1 METKGDKKMSI
12 LGHLEPSKVFY
23 YFEEICKIPHGSG
36 NIDKISD
43 YLVTFAKERNLEYYQ
58 DEIKNVIIIK
68 EATKGYEGK
77 EAIMLQ
83 GHMDMVAVKKPESDI
98 NMETEGLRLK
108 AEGDTVYAEDTSLG
122 GDDGIAVAYE
132 LALLDSDDISHPRME
147 CIFTVDEEVG
157 LNGAAAIDLSVCKAK
172 RMLNLDSEEEGI
184 FLTGCAGGM
193 RVDCCLPIKREN
205 KDGALC
211 EVHIGGLTGGHSGA
225 EIHKGRANSNTLMGR
240 FLVHAAKKV
249 EMNIVSLE
257 GGLADNAIP
266 RETRMQVVVADVEG
280 LNAQVA
286 EFDRILKTEYATKDA
301 GIFVK
306 VTVKEVGTFKT
317 LTAEDSKK
325 AGNLLY
331 LLPGGVQAMSGDVEG
346 LVETSLNMG
355 ILSMKEE
362 QMNLGFS
369 VRSSIE
375 SAKYMLEEK
384 LYALTESLGGSCTST
399 GDYPGWAYRVDSPLR
414 DSMAEIYTKMY
425 GKAPKIEAIHAGL
438 ECGFFLGKIP
448 ELDCVSIG
456 PDMKDIHTTE
466 ETMSI
471 SSVKR
476 TWEFILKVLEEA

>member
-1 METKGDKKMSI
+1 MSI
-12 LGHLEPSKVFY
+12 LGHLEPANVFRF
-23 YFEEICKIPHGSG
+23 FEEICNIPHGSG

-43 YLVTFAKERNLEYYQ
+43 YLVDFAKDRNLEYYQ
-58 DEIKNVIIIK
+58 DEIKNVIIMK
-68 EATKGYEGK
+68 EATAGYENK
-77 EAIMLQ
+77 EPIMLQ
-83 GHMDMVAVKKPESDI
+83 GHMDMVAVKKPESLID
-98 NMETEGLRLK
+98 MTTEGLRLK
-108 AEGDTVYAEDTSLG
+108 VDGDIVYAEDTSLG

-132 LALLDSDDISHPRME
+132 LALLDADNISHPRIE

-193 RVDCCLPIKREN
+193 RVDCSLPLKRAQI
-205 KDGALC
+205 DGALC

-240 FLVHAAKKV
+240 FLVHASKKV
-249 EMNIVSLE
+249 DMNIVSME

-266 RETRMQVVVADVEG
+266 RETKMDVVVSDVEA
-280 LNAQVA
+280 LTAQVDA
-286 EFDRILKTEYATKDA
+286 FDKILKTEYATKDS
-301 GIFVK
+301 GIFAKVK
-306 VTVKEVGTFKT
+306 VKEVGTFEAVTK
-317 LTAEDSKK
+317 EDSEKTGK
-325 AGNLLY
+325 LIF

-355 ILSMKEE
+355 QLSMKKE
-362 QMNLGFS
+362 QINLGFS

-375 SAKYMLEEK
+375 SAKYMLMEK
-384 LYALTESLGGSCTST
+384 LYALTESFGGSCTST

-414 DSMAEIYTKMY
+414 DSMVKIYTEMF

-456 PDMKDIHTTE
+456 PEMKDIHTTE

-476 TWEFILKVLEEA
+476 TWEFILKVLAEA

>member
-1 METKGDKKMSI
+1 ME
-12 LGHLEPSKVFY
+12 
-23 YFEEICKIPHGSG
+23 
-36 NIDKISD
+36 KISN
-43 YLVTFAKERNLEYYQ
+43 YLVNFAKERNLEYYQ

-68 EATKGYEGK
+68 EATAGYEHK
-77 EAIMLQ
+77 EPIMLQ
-83 GHMDMVAVKKPESDI
+83 GHMDMVAVKKPESNID
-98 NMETEGLRLK
+98 MTTEGLRLK
-108 AEGDTVYAEDTSLG
+108 VDGDIIYAEDTSLG

-132 LALLDSDDISHPRME
+132 LALLDADNLSHPRIE

-193 RVDCCLPIKREN
+193 RVDCALPLKREMI
-205 KDGALC
+205 DGALC
-211 EVHIGGLTGGHSGA
+211 EVHIGGLAGGHSGA

-240 FLVHAAKKV
+240 FLVHAGKKV
-249 EMNIVSLE
+249 DMNIVTME

-266 RETRMQVVVADVEG
+266 RETKMEVVVSDVEA
-280 LNAQVA
+280 LTAQA
-286 EFDRILKTEYATKDA
+286 DAFDKILKTEYATKDSD
-301 GIFVK
+301 IFVK
-306 VTVKEVGTFKT
+306 IKVKEVGSFEAVTK
-317 LTAEDSKK
+317 EDSEKTGK
-325 AGNLLY
+325 LIF

-355 ILSMKEE
+355 QLSMKKE
-362 QMNLGFS
+362 QINLGFS

-375 SAKYMLEEK
+375 SAKYMLVEK
-384 LYALTESLGGSCTST
+384 LYALTESFGGSCKSA

-414 DSMAEIYTKMY
+414 DSMVKIYTEMF

-456 PDMKDIHTTE
+456 PEMKDIHTTE

>member
-1 METKGDKKMSI
+1 MSI
-12 LGHLEPSKVFY
+12 LGHLEPTNVFRF
-23 YFEEICKIPHGSG
+23 FEEICNIPHGSG

-43 YLVTFAKERNLEYYQ
+43 YLVDFAKARNLEYYQ

-68 EATKGYEGK
+68 EATAGYEKK

-83 GHMDMVAVKKPESDI
+83 GHMDMVAVKKPESNI

-108 AEGDTVYAEDTSLG
+108 VDGDFVYAEDTSLG

-132 LALLDSDDISHPRME
+132 LALLDAENIAHPRIE

-193 RVDCCLPIKREN
+193 RVDCQLPVKREM

-240 FLVHAAKKV
+240 FLVHAGKKV
-249 EMNIVSLE
+249 AMNIVTMD

-266 RETRMQVVVADVEG
+266 RETKMQVVVSDVEA
-280 LNAQVA
+280 LNGEVA
-286 EFDRILKTEYATKDA
+286 AFDKILKTEYATKDA
-301 GIFVK
+301 GIFAK
-306 VTVKEVGTFKT
+306 VTVKEVGSFEA
-317 LTAEDSKK
+317 LTEEDSKK
-325 AGNLLY
+325 AGKLVY

-355 ILSMKEE
+355 LLSLKEDR
-362 QMNLGFS
+362 MNLGFS
-369 VRSSIE
+369 VRSSVE

-384 LYALTESLGGSCTST
+384 LYAFTESFGGSCRST

-414 DSMAEIYTKMY
+414 DSMVTIYKEMF
-425 GKAPKIEAIHAGL
+425 GSEPKIEAIHAGL

-466 ETMSI
+466 EMMSI

-476 TWEFILKVLEEA
+476 MWEFVLKVLAEA

>member
-1 METKGDKKMSI
+1 MSI
-12 LGHLEPSKVFY
+12 LGHLEPTNVFHF
-23 YFEEICKIPHGSG
+23 FEEICSIPHGSG

-43 YLVTFAKERNLEYYQ
+43 YLVAFAKERNLEHYQ
-58 DEIKNVIIIK
+58 DSIKNVIIIK
-68 EATKGYEGK
+68 EATAGYENK
-77 EAIMLQ
+77 EPIMLQ
-83 GHMDMVAVKKPESDI
+83 GHMDMVAVKKPGSPID
-98 NMETEGLRLK
+98 MKTEGLELQVD
-108 AEGDTVYAEDTSLG
+108 GDYVYAKDTSLG

-132 LALLDSDDISHPRME
+132 LALLDADNISHPRME

-157 LNGAAAIDLSVCKAK
+157 LTGAAAIDLSVCKAK

-184 FLTGCAGGM
+184 FLAGCAGGM
-193 RVDCCLPIKREN
+193 RVDCMLPLKREV

-240 FLVHAAKKV
+240 FLVHAGKKV
-249 EMNIVSLE
+249 SMNIVSME

-266 RETRMQVVVADVEG
+266 RETKMQVVVSDVEA
-280 LNAQVA
+280 LNAEVLN
-286 EFDRILKTEYATKDA
+286 FDKVLKTEYATKDS
-301 GIFVK
+301 GIFAK
-306 VTVKEVGTFKT
+306 VTVKEVGAFEAVA
-317 LTAEDSKK
+317 AEDSKK
-325 AGNLLY
+325 TGNLIY

-346 LVETSLNMG
+346 LVETSLNLG
-355 ILSMKEE
+355 QLSMEKEKL
-362 QMNLGFS
+362 NLGFS

-384 LYALTESLGGSCTST
+384 LYALTESYGGSCKTA

-414 DSMAEIYTKMY
+414 DSMKTIYKEMF
-425 GKAPKIEAIHAGL
+425 GKEPKIEAIHAGL

-466 ETMSI
+466 EMMSI

-476 TWEFILKVLEEA
+476 VWEFILKVLEEA

>member
-1 METKGDKKMSI
+1 MSI
-12 LGHLEPSKVFY
+12 LGHLEPANVFRF
-23 YFEEICKIPHGSG
+23 FEEICNIPHGSR
-36 NIDKISD
+36 NMDKISN
-43 YLVTFAKERNLEYYQ
+43 YLVDFAKERNLEYYQ

-68 EATKGYEGK
+68 EATAGYENK
-77 EAIMLQ
+77 EPIMLQ
-83 GHMDMVAVKKPESDI
+83 GHMDMVAVQKPESTID
-98 NMETEGLRLK
+98 MATEGLRLK
-108 AEGDTVYAEDTSLG
+108 VDDDIIYAEDTSLG

-132 LALLDSDDISHPRME
+132 LALLDADNLSHPRIE

-193 RVDCCLPIKREN
+193 RVDCALSLKREMI
-205 KDGALC
+205 DGALC

-240 FLVHAAKKV
+240 FLVHAGKKV
-249 EMNIVSLE
+249 DMNIVTME

-266 RETRMQVVVADVEG
+266 RETKMEVVVSDVEA
-280 LNAQVA
+280 LTAQVNA
-286 EFDRILKTEYATKDA
+286 FDKILKAEYATKDS
-301 GIFVK
+301 GVFVK
-306 VTVKEVGTFKT
+306 VTVKEVGSFEAVTK
-317 LTAEDSKK
+317 EDSEKTGK
-325 AGNLLY
+325 LIF

-355 ILSMKEE
+355 QLSMKKE
-362 QMNLGFS
+362 QINLGFS

-375 SAKYMLEEK
+375 SAKYMLVEK
-384 LYALTESLGGSCTST
+384 LYALTESFGGSYKST

-414 DSMAEIYTKMY
+414 DSMVNIYTEMF

-476 TWEFILKVLEEA
+476 TWEFILKVLAEA

>member
-1 METKGDKKMSI
+1 MSI
-12 LGHLEPSKVFY
+12 LGHLEPVNVFHF
-23 YFEEICKIPHGSG
+23 FEEICNIPHGSG

-43 YLVTFAKERNLEYYQ
+43 YLVDFAKKRNLEYYQ

-68 EATKGYEGK
+68 EATAGYENK

-83 GHMDMVAVKKPESDI
+83 GHMDMVAVKKPESAI
-98 NMETEGLRLK
+98 NMQTEGLRLK
-108 AEGDTVYAEDTSLG
+108 VDGDFVYAEDTSLG

-132 LALLDSDDISHPRME
+132 LALLDAANISHPRIE

-193 RVDCCLPIKREN
+193 RVDCQLPLKREM

-240 FLVHAAKKV
+240 FLIHAEKKV
-249 EMNIVSLE
+249 TMHIVSME

-266 RETRMQVVVADVEG
+266 RETKMQVVVSDVEA
-280 LNAQVA
+280 LSAEVNA
-286 EFDRILKTEYATKDA
+286 FDKILKTEYATKDS
-301 GIFVK
+301 GIFAK
-306 VTVKEVGTFKT
+306 VVVKEVGTFEAVT
-317 LTAEDSKK
+317 EEDSKK
-325 AGNLLY
+325 TGSLIF

-355 ILSMKEE
+355 LLSMKKD
-362 QMNLGFS
+362 QINLGFS

-375 SAKYMLEEK
+375 SAKYMLVEK
-384 LYALTESLGGSCTST
+384 LYTLTESFGGTCKTS
-399 GDYPGWAYRVDSPLR
+399 GNYPGWAYRVDSPLR
-414 DSMAEIYTKMY
+414 DSMRKIYVEMF
-425 GKAPKIEAIHAGL
+425 GKEPKIEAIHAGL

-476 TWEFILKVLEEA
+476 VWEFILKVLEEA

>member
-1 METKGDKKMSI
+1 MSI
-12 LGHLEPSKVFY
+12 LGHLEPTNVFRF
-23 YFEEICKIPHGSG
+23 FEEICNIPHGSR
-36 NIDKISD
+36 NMDKISN
-43 YLVTFAKERNLEYYQ
+43 YLVDFAKERNLEYYQ

-68 EATKGYEGK
+68 EATKGYENK
-77 EAIMLQ
+77 EPIMLQ
-83 GHMDMVAVKKPESDI
+83 GHMDMVAVKKPESTID
-98 NMETEGLRLK
+98 MATEGLRLK
-108 AEGDTVYAEDTSLG
+108 VDGDIIYAEDTSLG

-132 LALLDSDDISHPRME
+132 LALLDADNLSHPRIE

-193 RVDCCLPIKREN
+193 RVDCALPLKR
-205 KDGALC
+205 KMIDGALC

-240 FLVHAAKKV
+240 FLVHAGKKV
-249 EMNIVSLE
+249 DMNIVTME

-266 RETRMQVVVADVEG
+266 RETKMEVVVSDVEA
-280 LNAQVA
+280 LTAQA
-286 EFDRILKTEYATKDA
+286 DAFDKVLKAEYATKDS

-306 VTVKEVGTFKT
+306 VTVKEVGSFEAVTK
-317 LTAEDSKK
+317 EDSEKTGK
-325 AGNLLY
+325 LIF

-355 ILSMKEE
+355 QLSMKKE
-362 QMNLGFS
+362 QINLGFS

-375 SAKYMLEEK
+375 SAKYMLVEK
-384 LYALTESLGGSCTST
+384 LYTLTESFGGSCKST

-414 DSMAEIYTKMY
+414 DSMVNIYTEMF

-456 PDMKDIHTTE
+456 PEMKDIHTTE

-476 TWEFILKVLEEA
+476 TWEFILKVLAEA

>member
-1 METKGDKKMSI
+1 MSI
-12 LGHLEPSKVFY
+12 LGHLEPTNVFRF
-23 YFEEICKIPHGSG
+23 FEEICSIPHGSR
-36 NIDKISD
+36 NMEKISN
-43 YLVTFAKERNLEYYQ
+43 YLVNFAKERNLEYYQ

-68 EATKGYEGK
+68 EATAGYEHK
-77 EAIMLQ
+77 EPIMLQ
-83 GHMDMVAVKKPESDI
+83 GHMDMVAVKKPESNID
-98 NMETEGLRLK
+98 MTTEGLRLK
-108 AEGDTVYAEDTSLG
+108 VDGDIIYAEDTSLG

-132 LALLDSDDISHPRME
+132 LALLDADNLSHPRIE

-193 RVDCCLPIKREN
+193 RVDCALPLKREMI
-205 KDGALC
+205 DGALC
-211 EVHIGGLTGGHSGA
+211 EVHIGGLAGGHSGA

-240 FLVHAAKKV
+240 FLVHAGKKV
-249 EMNIVSLE
+249 DMNIVTME

-266 RETRMQVVVADVEG
+266 RETKMEVVVSDVEA
-280 LNAQVA
+280 LTAQA
-286 EFDRILKTEYATKDA
+286 DAFDKILKTEYATKDSD
-301 GIFVK
+301 IFVK
-306 VTVKEVGTFKT
+306 IKVKEVGSFEAVTK
-317 LTAEDSKK
+317 EDSEKTGK
-325 AGNLLY
+325 LIF

-355 ILSMKEE
+355 QLSMKKE
-362 QMNLGFS
+362 QINLGFS

-375 SAKYMLEEK
+375 SAKYMLVEK
-384 LYALTESLGGSCTST
+384 LYALTESFGGSCKSA

-414 DSMAEIYTKMY
+414 DSMVKIYTEMF

-456 PDMKDIHTTE
+456 PEMKDIHTTE

>member
-1 METKGDKKMSI
+1 MSI
-12 LGHLEPSKVFY
+12 LGHLEPTNVFRF
-23 YFEEICKIPHGSG
+23 FEEICSIPHGSR
-36 NIDKISD
+36 NMEKISN
-43 YLVTFAKERNLEYYQ
+43 YLVNFAKERNLEYYQ

-68 EATKGYEGK
+68 EATVGYEHK
-77 EAIMLQ
+77 EPIMLQ
-83 GHMDMVAVKKPESDI
+83 GHMDMVAVKKPESNID
-98 NMETEGLRLK
+98 MTTEGLRLK
-108 AEGDTVYAEDTSLG
+108 VDGDIIYAEDTSLG

-132 LALLDSDDISHPRME
+132 LALLDADNLSHPRIE

-193 RVDCCLPIKREN
+193 RVDCALPLKREMI
-205 KDGALC
+205 DGALC
-211 EVHIGGLTGGHSGA
+211 EVHIGGLAGGHSGA

-240 FLVHAAKKV
+240 FLVHAGKKV
-249 EMNIVSLE
+249 DMNIVTME

-266 RETRMQVVVADVEG
+266 RETKMEVVVSDVEA
-280 LNAQVA
+280 LTAQA
-286 EFDRILKTEYATKDA
+286 DAFDKILKTEYATKDSD
-301 GIFVK
+301 IFVK
-306 VTVKEVGTFKT
+306 IKVKEVGSFEAVTK
-317 LTAEDSKK
+317 EDSEKTGK
-325 AGNLLY
+325 LIF

-355 ILSMKEE
+355 QLSMKKE
-362 QMNLGFS
+362 QINLGFS

-375 SAKYMLEEK
+375 SAKYMLVEK
-384 LYALTESLGGSCTST
+384 LYALTESFGGSCKSA

-414 DSMAEIYTKMY
+414 DSMVKIYTEMF

-456 PDMKDIHTTE
+456 PEMKDIHTTE

>member
-1 METKGDKKMSI
+1 MSI
-12 LGHLEPSKVFY
+12 LGHLEPANVFRF
-23 YFEEICKIPHGSG
+23 FEEICNIPHGSR
-36 NIDKISD
+36 NMDKISN
-43 YLVTFAKERNLEYYQ
+43 YLVEFAKERNLEYYQ

-68 EATKGYEGK
+68 EATAGYENK
-77 EAIMLQ
+77 EPIMLQ
-83 GHMDMVAVKKPESDI
+83 GHMDMVAVKKPESTID
-98 NMETEGLRLK
+98 MATEGLRLK
-108 AEGDTVYAEDTSLG
+108 VDGDIIYAEDTSLG

-132 LALLDSDDISHPRME
+132 LALLDADNLSHPRIE

-193 RVDCCLPIKREN
+193 RVDCALPLKREMI
-205 KDGALC
+205 DGALC

-240 FLVHAAKKV
+240 FLVHAGKKV
-249 EMNIVSLE
+249 DMNIVTME

-266 RETRMQVVVADVEG
+266 RETKMEVVVSDVEA
-280 LNAQVA
+280 LTAQVDA
-286 EFDRILKTEYATKDA
+286 FDKVLKAEYATKDS

-306 VTVKEVGTFKT
+306 VTVKEVGSFEAVTK
-317 LTAEDSKK
+317 EDSEKTGK
-325 AGNLLY
+325 LIF

-355 ILSMKEE
+355 QLSMKKE
-362 QMNLGFS
+362 QINLGFS

-375 SAKYMLEEK
+375 SAKYMLVEK
-384 LYALTESLGGSCTST
+384 LYTLTESFGGSCKST

-414 DSMAEIYTKMY
+414 DSMVNIYTEMF

-456 PDMKDIHTTE
+456 PEMKDIHTTE

-476 TWEFILKVLEEA
+476 TWEFILKVLAEA

>member
-1 METKGDKKMSI
+1 MSI
-12 LGHLEPSKVFY
+12 LGHLEPANVFRF
-23 YFEEICKIPHGSG
+23 FEEICNIPHGSR
-36 NIDKISD
+36 NMDKISN
-43 YLVTFAKERNLEYYQ
+43 YLVDFAKERNLEYYQ

-68 EATKGYEGK
+68 EATAGYENK
-77 EAIMLQ
+77 EPIMLQ
-83 GHMDMVAVKKPESDI
+83 GHMDMVAVKKPESTIDMA
-98 NMETEGLRLK
+98 NEGLRLK
-108 AEGDTVYAEDTSLG
+108 VDGDIIYAEDTSLG

-132 LALLDSDDISHPRME
+132 LALLDADNLSHPRIE
-147 CIFTVDEEVG
+147 CVFTVDEEVG

-193 RVDCCLPIKREN
+193 RVDCALPLKREMV
-205 KDGALC
+205 DGALC

-240 FLVHAAKKV
+240 FLVHAGKKV
-249 EMNIVSLE
+249 DMNIVTME

-266 RETRMQVVVADVEG
+266 RETKMEVVVSDVEA
-280 LNAQVA
+280 LAAQA
-286 EFDRILKTEYATKDA
+286 EAFDKILKAEYATKDS
-301 GIFVK
+301 GVFVK
-306 VTVKEVGTFKT
+306 VTVKEVGSFEAVTK
-317 LTAEDSKK
+317 EDSEKTGK
-325 AGNLLY
+325 LIF

-355 ILSMKEE
+355 QLSMKKE
-362 QMNLGFS
+362 QINLGFS

-375 SAKYMLEEK
+375 SAKYMLVEK
-384 LYALTESLGGSCTST
+384 LYALTESFGGSCKST

-414 DSMAEIYTKMY
+414 DSMVNIYTEMF

-476 TWEFILKVLEEA
+476 TWEFILKVLAEA

>member
-1 METKGDKKMSI
+1 MSI
-12 LGHLEPSKVFY
+12 LGHLEPANVFRF
-23 YFEEICKIPHGSG
+23 FEEICNIPHGSG
-36 NIDKISD
+36 NIDQISD
-43 YLVTFAKERNLEYYQ
+43 YLVDFAKERNLEYYQ
-58 DEIKNVIIIK
+58 DDIKNVIIIK
-68 EATKGYEGK
+68 EATKGYEDK
-77 EAIMLQ
+77 EPIMLQ
-83 GHMDMVAVKKPESDI
+83 GHMDMVAVKKPESPIDMAI
-98 NMETEGLRLK
+98 QGLRLK
-108 AEGDTVYAEDTSLG
+108 VDGDIIYAEDTSLG

-132 LALLDSDDISHPRME
+132 LALLDVSDISHPRIE

-157 LNGAAAIDLSVCKAK
+157 LNGAAAINLSVCKAK

-193 RVDCCLPIKREN
+193 RVDCCLPLKREI

-240 FLVHAAKKV
+240 FLVHAGKKAA
-249 EMNIVSLE
+249 MNIVSME

-266 RETRMQVVVADVEG
+266 RETKMQVVVSDVEA
-280 LNAQVA
+280 LNAEVSA
-286 EFDRILKTEYATKDA
+286 FDKILKTEYATKDS
-301 GIFVK
+301 GIFAK
-306 VTVKEVGTFKT
+306 VVVKEVGSFNAVTE
-317 LTAEDSKK
+317 EDSKK
-325 AGNLLY
+325 TGNLIY

-355 ILSMKEE
+355 LLSMQKDEI
-362 QMNLGFS
+362 NLGFS
-369 VRSSIE
+369 VRSSME

-384 LYALTESLGGSCTST
+384 LYAFTESLGGNCKST

-414 DSMAEIYTKMY
+414 DSMVKIYTEMF

>member
-1 METKGDKKMSI
+1 MSI
-12 LGHLEPSKVFY
+12 LGHLEPTNVFRF
-23 YFEEICKIPHGSG
+23 FEEICSIPHGSR
-36 NIDKISD
+36 NMEKISN
-43 YLVTFAKERNLEYYQ
+43 YLVNFAKERNLEYYQ

-68 EATKGYEGK
+68 EATAGYEHK
-77 EAIMLQ
+77 DPIMLQ
-83 GHMDMVAVKKPESDI
+83 GHMDMVAVKKPESNID
-98 NMETEGLRLK
+98 MTTEGLRLK
-108 AEGDTVYAEDTSLG
+108 VDGDIIYAEDTSLG

-132 LALLDSDDISHPRME
+132 LALLDADNLSHPRIE

-193 RVDCCLPIKREN
+193 RVDCALPLKREMI
-205 KDGALC
+205 DGALC
-211 EVHIGGLTGGHSGA
+211 EVHIGGLAGGHSGA

-240 FLVHAAKKV
+240 FLVHAGKKV
-249 EMNIVSLE
+249 DMNIVTME

-266 RETRMQVVVADVEG
+266 RETKMEVVVPDVEA
-280 LNAQVA
+280 LTAQA
-286 EFDRILKTEYATKDA
+286 DAFDKILKTEYATKDSD
-301 GIFVK
+301 IFVK
-306 VTVKEVGTFKT
+306 IKVKEVGSFEAVTK
-317 LTAEDSKK
+317 EDSEKTGK
-325 AGNLLY
+325 LIF

-355 ILSMKEE
+355 QLSMKKE
-362 QMNLGFS
+362 QINLGFS

-375 SAKYMLEEK
+375 SAKYMLVEK
-384 LYALTESLGGSCTST
+384 LYALTESFGGSCKSA

-414 DSMAEIYTKMY
+414 DSMVKIYTEMF

-456 PDMKDIHTTE
+456 PEMKDIHTTE

>member
-1 METKGDKKMSI
+1 MSI
-12 LGHLEPSKVFY
+12 LGHLEPANVFHF
-23 YFEEICKIPHGSG
+23 FEEICKIPHGSG
-36 NIDKISD
+36 NIEKISD
-43 YLVTFAKERNLEYYQ
+43 YLVEFAKQRNLEYYQ
-58 DEIKNVIIIK
+58 DAIKNVIIIK
-68 EATKGYEGK
+68 EATAGYENK
-77 EAIMLQ
+77 EPIMLQ
-83 GHMDMVAVKKPESDI
+83 GHMDMVAVKKPESSID
-98 NMETEGLRLK
+98 MTTEGLRLK
-108 AEGDTVYAEDTSLG
+108 VEGDIVYAEDTSLG

-132 LALLDSDDISHPRME
+132 LALLDADNISHPRIE

-193 RVDCCLPIKREN
+193 RVDCQLPLNRKM

-240 FLVHAAKKV
+240 FLVHAGKKV
-249 EMNIVSLE
+249 DMNIVSME

-266 RETRMQVVVADVEG
+266 RETKMQIVVSDVEA
-280 LNAQVA
+280 LNAEVTA
-286 EFDRILKTEYATKDA
+286 FDKILKTEYATKDSD
-301 GIFVK
+301 IFAK
-306 VTVKEVGTFKT
+306 VTVKEVGTFEVV
-317 LTAEDSKK
+317 TAEDCKK
-325 AGNLLY
+325 IGSLIF

-355 ILSMKEE
+355 QLSMKKD
-362 QMNLGFS
+362 QINLGFS

-384 LYALTESLGGSCTST
+384 LYALTESLGGSCKST

-414 DSMAEIYTKMY
+414 DSMKKIYVEMF
-425 GKAPKIEAIHAGL
+425 GKEPKIEAIHAGL

-476 TWEFILKVLEEA
+476 VWEFILKVLEEA

>member
-1 METKGDKKMSI
+1 MSI
-12 LGHLEPSKVFY
+12 LGHLEPANVFRF
-23 YFEEICKIPHGSG
+23 FEEICNIPHGSG

-43 YLVTFAKERNLEYYQ
+43 YLVDFAKDRNLEYYQ
-58 DEIKNVIIIK
+58 DEIKNVIIMK
-68 EATKGYEGK
+68 EATAGYENK
-77 EAIMLQ
+77 EPIMLQ
-83 GHMDMVAVKKPESDI
+83 GHMDMVAVKKPESLID
-98 NMETEGLRLK
+98 MTTEGLRLK
-108 AEGDTVYAEDTSLG
+108 VDGDIVYAEDTSLG

-132 LALLDSDDISHPRME
+132 LALLDADNLSHPRLE
-147 CIFTVDEEVG
+147 CVFTVDEEVG

-193 RVDCCLPIKREN
+193 RVDCTLPLKREQI
-205 KDGALC
+205 DGALC
-211 EVHIGGLTGGHSGA
+211 EVHIGGLIGGHSGA

-240 FLVHAAKKV
+240 FLVHAGKKAD
-249 EMNIVSLE
+249 MNIVSME

-266 RETRMQVVVADVEG
+266 RETKMDVVVSDVEA
-280 LNAQVA
+280 LTAQVEA
-286 EFDRILKTEYATKDA
+286 FDKILKNEYATKDP
-301 GIFVK
+301 GIFAK
-306 VTVKEVGTFKT
+306 VCVKEVGTFDAVCK
-317 LTAEDSKK
+317 EDSEK
-325 AGNLLY
+325 AGKLIF

-355 ILSMKEE
+355 QLSMKKE
-362 QMNLGFS
+362 QINLGFS
-369 VRSSIE
+369 VRSSVE
-375 SAKYMLEEK
+375 SAKYMLVEK
-384 LYALTESLGGSCTST
+384 LYALTESFGGSCKST

-414 DSMAEIYTKMY
+414 DSMAKIYLRMF

-456 PDMKDIHTTE
+456 PEMKDIHTTE